1 MSLLN
6 LFTKNAITK
15 NPTAKQDYIA
25 YSQGAKSEYDSTYND
40 YVQSVEALDKA
51 VRVIANIASMAKIET
66 FSEMANGKLKPLKI
80 KNVDF
85 TYNTNDQDSE
95 HDLLSMIFGSIF
107 TQGAAIVLTQDN
119 KATKF
124 KNFFSYDVSRFKIYA
139 KENNLFDSFV
149 YSSEGG
155 QEVIYKPTDLIYI
168 APRISSSNLV
178 YAVSRLKALNDML
191 LLQSNIMRQSN
202 EYYAAGGKK
211 SAIISPKEPMG
222 KDSAGQL
229 KEAFDSFLQTPA
241 TKTLFIN
248 TEVDVKEVSSA
259 QSPRE
264 IMEALKTINTLLI
277 EQFGLPP
284 YLYGDFSG
292 YVNDAAVVTACR
304 LFFQIQ
310 MMPVFRSVEYQFTR
324 YFRNT
329 LKIKGAVVKLN
340 FEDVEILKDDLKVK
354 TDRAQGLL
362 KQGIISFNEARE
374 MCELHP
380 LPDAAADLNYLPA
393 YLLGQYPVSLQNYD
407 VDMAKLFDT
416 SGLAGDTPDGA
427 AGGTDNENVVT
438 GSTGGA
444 GNIGE

>member
-1 MSLLN
+1 
-6 LFTKNAITK
+6 
-15 NPTAKQDYIA
+15 
-25 YSQGAKSEYDSTYND
+25 
-40 YVQSVEALDKA
+40 
-51 VRVIANIASMAKIET
+51 
-66 FSEMANGKLKPLKI
+66 
-80 KNVDF
+80 
-85 TYNTNDQDSE
+85 
-95 HDLLSMIFGSIF
+95 
-107 TQGAAIVLTQDN
+107 
-119 KATKF
+119 
-124 KNFFSYDVSRFKIYA
+124 
-139 KENNLFDSFV
+139 
-149 YSSEGG
+149 
-155 QEVIYKPTDLIYI
+155 
-168 APRISSSNLV
+168 
-178 YAVSRLKALNDML
+178 
-191 LLQSNIMRQSN
+191 
-202 EYYAAGGKK
+202 
-211 SAIISPKEPMG
+211 
-222 KDSAGQL
+222 
-229 KEAFDSFLQTPA
+229 
-241 TKTLFIN
+241 
-248 TEVDVKEVSSA
+248 
-259 QSPRE
+259 
-264 IMEALKTINTLLI
+264 
-277 EQFGLPP
+277 
-284 YLYGDFSG
+284 
-292 YVNDAAVVTACR
+292 
-304 LFFQIQ
+304 

>member
-6 LFTKNAITK
+6 LFTKSIATK
-15 NPTAKQDYIA
+15 TPTVKQDYVA
-25 YSQGAKSEYDSTYND
+25 YAQGANSEYDSTYTD
-40 YVQSVEALDKA
+40 YVESVEALDKA
-51 VRVIANIASMAKIET
+51 IRIIANIASMAKIET
-66 FSEMANGKLKPLKI
+66 FSELSTGKLKPMKV
-80 KNVDF
+80 KNIDF
-85 TYNTNDQDSE
+85 AYNTNDQDSQ
-95 HDLLSMIFGSIF
+95 HDLLSMVFGSIF
-107 TQGAAIVLTQDN
+107 TQGAAIVLTEDN
-119 KATKF
+119 KATRF
-124 KNFFSYDVSRFKIYA
+124 KNFFSYDVSRFKVYA

-155 QEVIYKPTDLIYI
+155 QELIYKPTDLIYI
-168 APRISSSNLV
+168 APRISSSNLI

-202 EYYAAGGKK
+202 EYYASGGKK

-222 KDSAGQL
+222 IEKAGQL
-229 KEAFDSFLQTPA
+229 KTAFDSFLQTPA

-248 TEVDVKEVSSA
+248 TEVDVKEISSA

-264 IMEALKTINTLLI
+264 IMEALKAINGLLI

-292 YVNDAAVVTACR
+292 YVNDAAVITACR

-340 FEDVEILKDDLKVK
+340 FEDIEILKDDLKVK

-362 KQGIISFNEARE
+362 KQGIISFNEARG
-374 MCELHP
+374 MCELP
-380 LPDAAADLNYLPA
+380 LLPDEAANLNYLPA
-393 YLLGQYPVSLQNYD
+393 YLTGQYPVSIQNYAS
-407 VDMAKLFDT
+407 DMDKLFVT
-416 SGLAGDTPDGA
+416 NGLDTPTPDVA
-427 AGGTDNENVVT
+427 AGGADNENVVT
-438 GSTGGA
+438 GSTGGP
-444 GNIGE
+444 GNTGE